1 VLLPLFVGGSVID
14 DLRLTPDRNRPQEER
29 TVVKVHTGMAPYDLK
44 KEEEAHFIAP
54 SLGSRQVQP
63 LSFPAMRAGVQS
75 NSAHDDSFK
84 SFRWLLF
91 SAWACLVLG
100 AATLKHL
107 SLPAGTVSL
116 ALG

>member
-1 VLLPLFVGGSVID
+1 MLLPLFVGGSVI

-29 TVVKVHTGMAPYDLK
+29 TVVTVHTGMAPYDLK

-63 LSFPAMRAGVQS
+63 LSLPAIGARVQS
-75 NSAHDDSFK
+75 NSAHAHSLNFYAGC
-84 SFRWLLF
+84 FVLAR
-91 SAWACLVLG
+91 AAVVLG
-100 AATLKHL
+100 VATLKHL
-107 SLPAGTVSL
+107 SLPAGTASL

>member
-1 VLLPLFVGGSVID
+1 M
-14 DLRLTPDRNRPQEER
+14 TP
-29 TVVKVHTGMAPYDLK
+29 HAGMAPHDLK

-63 LSFPAMRAGVQS
+63 LSLPAIGAGVQS

-84 SFRWLLF
+84 SFKSFRWLLL

-107 SLPAGTVSL
+107 SLLAGTVSL